1 MVKVNIEQHV
11 VHSLYFEFYRL
22 ELNREPLNCPVDR
35 NILIRDKVGDLLRP
49 RVNVKLE
56 RG

>member
-1 MVKVNIEQHV
+1 MKVNIEQHV

-35 NILIRDKVGDLLRP
+35 NILTRDKVGDLLRP
-49 RVNVKLE
+49 RLNVKLE